1 MMMMSWCC
9 DGDDL
14 TDAAVVV
21 AVVLTLALAGAVLL
35 IEGHG
40 CIAII
45 SIVVAIIIVDGSW

>member
-14 TDAAVVV
+14 TDVAVVV